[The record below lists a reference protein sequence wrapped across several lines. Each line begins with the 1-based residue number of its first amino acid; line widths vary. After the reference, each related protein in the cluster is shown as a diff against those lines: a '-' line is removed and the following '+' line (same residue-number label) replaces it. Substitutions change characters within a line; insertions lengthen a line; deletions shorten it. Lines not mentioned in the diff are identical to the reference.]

1 MAQKVIL
8 SEQWKLQ
15 ATDFIKGLI
24 LAVGTP
30 LLYLLQEVI
39 PGWNIDPFVQA
50 GLSAGVTYLIKNLIE
65 KPKVITTYATN
76 EKATQIANEIKTS

>member
-39 PGWNIDPFVQA
+39 PGWDIDPFVQA